1 MAGAEAG
8 AQPLLIVR
16 DLATTFKTDDGL
28 IRAVNG
34 LSFSVDAGTTLGIV
48 GESGSGK
55 SVTSLSIMR
64 LIPQPP
70 GKIERGEIRFRG
82 EDLLHKSDSAM
93 RKIRGHDIAMIFQD
107 PMTSL
112 NPVLTVGERRD
123 HAVLR
128 GHLTDPGIGQ
138 YGHARGS

>member
-1 MAGAEAG
+1 M
-8 AQPLLIVR
+8 
-16 DLATTFKTDDGL
+16 
-28 IRAVNG
+28 
-34 LSFSVDAGTTLGIV
+34 GIV

-70 GKIERGEIRFRG
+70 GKIERGEVLFKGR
-82 EDLLHKSDSAM
+82 DLLKMSEAEM

-112 NPVLTVGERRD
+112 NPVLTVGEQIAEATRLHLGYSKKEALDKAVEMLGWSRFRR
-123 HAVLR
+123 R
-128 GHLTDPGIGQ
+128 
-138 YGHARGS
+138 